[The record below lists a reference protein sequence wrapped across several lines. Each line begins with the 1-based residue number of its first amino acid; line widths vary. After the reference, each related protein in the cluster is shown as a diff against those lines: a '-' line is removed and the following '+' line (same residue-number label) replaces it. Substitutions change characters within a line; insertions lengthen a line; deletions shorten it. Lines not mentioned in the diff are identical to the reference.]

1 GCAAEIYQPAHAA
14 TGPMN
19 EAQRG
24 GDTPAYNSFAVAFCQ
39 ARQHLPRPRGSRLGR
54 MRQERLGH
62 STKWKENA
70 FGKWK
75 LLPRLGDDA
84 RVSGS
89 QRLSQKPLALPLR
102 VDVRRIEKGYSGIY
116 CS

>member
-1 GCAAEIYQPAHAA
+1 MLRRVIPSQWLGASGTSH
-14 TGPMN
+14 
-19 EAQRG
+19 R
-24 GDTPAYNSFAVAFCQ
+24 
-39 ARQHLPRPRGSRLGR
+39 SRLDR
-54 MRQERLGH
+54 MRQEQLGH
-62 STKWKENA
+62 ATKWKENA

-102 VDVRRIEKGYSGIY
+102 VDVRRIEKSYSGIY
-116 CS
+116 CSRDQRQAFTTRA